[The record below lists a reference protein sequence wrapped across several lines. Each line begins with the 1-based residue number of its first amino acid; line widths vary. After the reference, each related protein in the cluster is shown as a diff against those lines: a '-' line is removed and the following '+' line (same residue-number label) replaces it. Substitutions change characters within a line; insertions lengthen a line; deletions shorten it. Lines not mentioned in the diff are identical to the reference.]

1 MTREEDLNRLYR
13 TMLEN
18 LPLARDRVLWI
29 SMHRE
34 LAKGPI
40 DEMIKKLKKQ
50 TSQKKVTK
58 KVS

>member
-1 MTREEDLNRLYR
+1 
-13 TMLEN
+13 MLEN

-40 DEMIKKLKKQ
+40 EEMIKKLKQQ